1 MRPRVAV
8 LHHRRSFF
16 PLDLVQQVGDAAELV
31 WVVDSG
37 TLDATTRRLIHRL
50 GPVVD
55 TAGLGPEA
63 TAAALADARPQGV
76 VTFVDDHL
84 EAAADLADRLG
95 LPYHSPAVARTLVD
109 KRLQRVA
116 LAEAGVPGPEFWT
129 IPAGISP
136 EAVAEIADAVAYPA
150 VLKPAEGSG
159 SRDIHS
165 VDGPEE
171 LLAVVGGNPV
181 MGHLVERYLEDQP
194 GRDQRFAGYLSV
206 ESVVSG
212 GQVSHVALTGRFP
225 LADPFRETGNFI
237 PALLADDLEPE
248 VLRVAGAALHALGIR
263 DAVTHTEIKLTPEGP
278 KVIEVNGRLGG
289 RPPFVLRS
297 VSDVNLFQV
306 ACRVATGAPVCFD
319 QLVETHRVGYWLM
332 LQAPMWARRLGVVE
346 GLDEVSKMKAV
357 DTVSLDL
364 HQGRALDWREGTDSH
379 VVTVQGRVADHEELA
394 TTVTDVQHR
403 ISIAYDG

>member
-1 MRPRVAV
+1 
-8 LHHRRSFF
+8 
-16 PLDLVQQVGDAAELV
+16 
-31 WVVDSG
+31 VVDSG
-37 TLDATTRRLIHRL
+37 TLDATTGRLIRRL
-50 GPVVD
+50 GTVVD

-63 TAAALADARPQGV
+63 AAAALADARPEGV

-109 KRLQRVA
+109 KRLQRLA
-116 LAEAGVPGPEFWT
+116 LAEAGVPGPEFWA
-129 IPAGISP
+129 IPAGVTA
-136 EAVAEIADAVAYPA
+136 EALCGIADSVTYPA

-159 SRDIHS
+159 SREIHS
-165 VDGPEE
+165 VAGPEE

-181 MGHLVERYLEDQP
+181 AGHRVERYLEDLP
-194 GRDQRFAGYLSV
+194 GGDRRFAGYLSA

-212 GQVSHVALTGRFP
+212 GRVSHVALTGRFP
-225 LADPFRETGNFI
+225 LAEPFRETGNFI
-237 PALLADDLEPE
+237 PALLADDLVPE
-248 VLRVAGAALHALGIR
+248 VLQVAGAALDALGIR

-306 ACRVATGAPVCFD
+306 ACRVATGVPVSFD
-319 QLVETHRVGYWLM
+319 HLVETHGVGYWLM
-332 LQAPMWARRLGVVE
+332 LQAPMWARRLEVVE
-346 GLDEVSKMKAV
+346 GLDEVSTMKAV

-364 HQGRALDWREGTDSH
+364 RRGAALDWREGTDSH

-394 TTVTDVQHR
+394 TAVTDVQHR
-403 ISIAYDG
+403 ISITYGG

>member
-1 MRPRVAV
+1 MRPKVAV

-16 PLDLVQQVGDAAELV
+16 PLDLVQQVGEAAELV

-37 TLDATTRRLIHRL
+37 TLDATTGRLIRRL
-50 GPVVD
+50 GTVVD

-63 TAAALADARPQGV
+63 AAAALADARPEGV

-109 KRLQRVA
+109 KRLQRLA
-116 LAEAGVPGPEFWT
+116 LAEAGVPGPEFWA
-129 IPAGISP
+129 IPAGVTA
-136 EAVAEIADAVAYPA
+136 EALCGIADAVAYPA

-159 SRDIHS
+159 SREIHS
-165 VDGPEE
+165 VAGPDE

-181 MGHLVERYLEDQP
+181 AGHLVERYLEDLP
-194 GRDQRFAGYLSV
+194 GGDRRFAGYLSA

-212 GQVSHVALTGRFP
+212 GRVSHVALTGRFP
-225 LADPFRETGNFI
+225 LAEPFRETGNFI
-237 PALLADDLEPE
+237 PALLADDLVPE
-248 VLRVAGAALHALGIR
+248 VLQVAGAALDALGIR

-306 ACRVATGAPVCFD
+306 ACRVATGVPVSFD
-319 QLVETHRVGYWLM
+319 HLVETHGVGYWLM
-332 LQAPMWARRLGVVE
+332 LQAPMWARRLEVVE
-346 GLDEVSKMKAV
+346 GLDEVSTMKAV

-364 HQGRALDWREGTDSH
+364 RRGAALDWREGTDSH

-394 TTVTDVQHR
+394 TAVADVQRR
-403 ISIAYDG
+403 ISITYDG